1 MTEQAG
7 KINLNETGLSKITRV
22 LFFCP
27 YQRYSLNEK
36 KRLYLSFID
45 KHNHLV
51 MTFFSNQTLFVFP
64 FPRASR

>member
-36 KRLYLSFID
+36 NGCVYPLWINTTIYS
-45 KHNHLV
+45 
-51 MTFFSNQTLFVFP
+51 
-64 FPRASR
+64 